1 MMKFTQIPKHFVFFA
16 SLAAAALRPA
26 AAVEVAGVPRDS
38 NFNNTGGYDGTR
50 IEAQLVVP
58 VKDDTR
64 VVHFIRDNND
74 PRVVTKSY
82 LLKNVD
88 AYEFRDYIRQMVQAK
103 RVGNTALQQVYP
115 GNTASTPAA
124 ATVSTAALV
133 TPATAQPGYSP
144 NLQLGSNT
152 AVECLKYVDGTGLL
166 IISAEEYRFRDHK
179 NGMGFDSLVAFL
191 DKPGMGSCFGTQTFF
206 YIPKFVPARNLKPLI
221 ENVGMNVTDVTE
233 VWQGMDLV
241 ACDPDLN
248 WLLFDVVNFSQSNIE
263 KMLEQYDVPI
273 PEVKLTIT
281 VYEIY
286 RENDDRI
293 GIDFQAWK
301 NNGGIDFFSVG
312 GRYRDNWSASYGGG
326 LTASGSERTS
336 FYNFNPKWN
345 TRYIDFLTAIGRAE
359 VLHSGSLCIRN
370 NTPASLGRTTR
381 IFYVDNTKSAPG
393 AADSPDRGVGFYKL
407 LSALIDRVISADD
420 DYPVAKANRQ
430 TVTASGEFGF
440 TLNIANAS
448 VNLEETRFEMSL
460 SNTSLI
466 GFNSDGSPRISDS
479 GVVKQSVSL
488 PHGRGRFVIG
498 GLKKQNVVRSKG
510 GFPLLKDIPYLGY
523 LFSTESTSIKDSELI
538 VLGECEWAAPPQN
551 TFTHGRS
558 RLFRR

>member
-1 MMKFTQIPKHFVFFA
+1 MKRSMRFPKSLFFFA
-16 SLAAAALRPA
+16 LLAAAAFTA

-50 IEAQLVVP
+50 IEAQLVVS
-58 VKDDTR
+58 VNDDTR

-124 ATVSTAALV
+124 ATVSSAALV

-166 IISAEEYRFRDHK
+166 IISAEEYRFRDHE

-191 DKPGMGSCFGTQTFF
+191 DKPGMGSSFGTQTFF
-206 YIPKFVPARNLKPLI
+206 YIPKFVPARNLMPLI

-248 WLLFDVVNFSQSNIE
+248 WLLFDVVNFSQANIE
-263 KMLEQYDVPI
+263 KMLEKFDVPI
-273 PEVKLTIT
+273 PEVKLTNT
-281 VYEIY
+281 VYELI

-359 VLHSGSLCIRN
+359 VLHSGTLCIRN
-370 NTPASLGRTTR
+370 NTPASLNRTTR
-381 IFYVDNTKSAPG
+381 IFFIDKTKPAPN
-393 AADSPDRGVGFYKL
+393 ALDFPDRGVGFYEL
-407 LSALIDRVISADD
+407 LSALVDRVIPAKN
-420 DYPVAKANRQ
+420 DYPVAKGEQ
-430 TVTASGEFGF
+430 QSVTASGEFGF
-440 TLNIANAS
+440 TLKVENAS
-448 VNLEETRFEMSL
+448 VNLEETRFEISL
-460 SNTSLI
+460 ANTSLI
-466 GFNSDGSPRISDS
+466 GFASDGSPRISDS

-488 PHGRGRFVIG
+488 PHGRGRFAIG
-498 GLKKQNVVRSKG
+498 GLRKRNVVRSKG
-510 GFPLLKDIPYLGY
+510 GFPFLKDIPYLGY
-523 LFSTESTSIKDSELI
+523 LFSTESTSVKDSELI
-538 VLGECEWAAPPQN
+538 VFGECEWAAPPRN
-551 TFTHGRS
+551 TFLQGRS
-558 RLFRR
+558 RTYRR